1 VTVQGCIMLRKEA
14 MIQTAKRSLFATPM
28 PASSFLSDEQLAL
41 WQRDGVLVL
50 PGFASSADIAALA
63 RRAHEIVAAFE
74 PDPTETAVFS
84 SRDRAQLSQR
94 ALVESAGSVRCFF
107 EEEALDADG
116 RLRVAKAQAINK
128 IGHALHDR
136 EPVFDRFSR
145 DPRLASIA
153 ADLGFVEPR
162 LMQSMLIFKKP
173 RIGGEVVW
181 HQDASFLI
189 TERAFEAP
197 SRSQASTLR
206 SGDGPPSGGPRG
218 SPLVVGFWW
227 ALEDATR
234 DNGCL
239 WVAPGAHRSPLRERY
254 VRTDDG
260 FVTQRL
266 DDTPW
271 PSGDATRALEVPAGT
286 LVVFHGHLPHAS
298 APNRSARSRLAYT
311 LHVVE
316 GAAAWSPLNWL
327 QRDADDPARGF
338 R

>member
-1 VTVQGCIMLRKEA
+1 MLRKQA
-14 MIQTAKRSLFATPM
+14 MIQTAKRSHFATPM
-28 PASSFLSDEQLAL
+28 PAPSFLSDEQIAL

-50 PGFASSADIAALA
+50 PGFASAAQTAALA
-63 RRAHEIVAAFE
+63 QRAHEIVAAFE
-74 PDPTETAVFS
+74 PDPVEAAVFS

-94 ALVESAGSVRCFF
+94 ALVESAGAVRCFF
-107 EEEALDADG
+107 EEEAFDADG
-116 RLRVAKAQAINK
+116 RLRVDKAHAINK

-145 DPRLASIA
+145 DPRLAA
-153 ADLGFVEPR
+153 LATDLWFVQPR
-162 LMQSMLIFKKP
+162 LMQSMLIFKQP

-189 TERAFEAP
+189 T
-197 SRSQASTLR
+197 
-206 SGDGPPSGGPRG
+206 DPPS
-218 SPLVVGFWW
+218 VVGFWW

-271 PSGDATRALEVPAGT
+271 PSGDATRPLEVPAGT
-286 LVVFHGHLPHAS
+286 LVVFHGQLPHAS
-298 APNRSARSRLAYT
+298 APNRSERSRLAYT

-327 QRDADDPARGF
+327 QRDAGDPARGF
-338 R
+338 APRPDP